1 MVQNTVPPSPA
12 RSQQRRAPF
21 HRSHVQGGPGPEELV
36 SHTAEAA
43 FWLPPF
49 EGSPRPGHV
58 DFSLVSCLSANDFL
72 PFSSRGTQKLIIK
85 ILWHTKIYVFCQ
97 SDQKIGLFFTHSHW
111 LAIVLA
117 VVFFFLN
124 LFLERGREGE
134 RVGEKHQCVVAAHT
148 RNWGPGP
155 QPRHVP

>member
-58 DFSLVSCLSANDFL
+58 GFSLVSCLSANDFL
-72 PFSSRGTQKLIIK
+72 PFSSRGAQKLIIK

-117 VVFFFLN
+117 VVFFF
-124 LFLERGREGE
+124 
-134 RVGEKHQCVVAAHT
+134 
-148 RNWGPGP
+148 
-155 QPRHVP
+155 